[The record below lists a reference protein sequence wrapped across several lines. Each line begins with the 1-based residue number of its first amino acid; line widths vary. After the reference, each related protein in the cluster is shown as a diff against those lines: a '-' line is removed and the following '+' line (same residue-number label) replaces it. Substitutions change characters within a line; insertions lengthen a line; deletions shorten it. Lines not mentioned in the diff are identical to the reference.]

1 MPAILLVLPA
11 LFLLLLLFAIPLVRL
26 LASSFEGT
34 GLPYYVKAVGSD
46 GLYLTILLRT
56 FEIAG
61 IVTAGCLLLGY
72 PVALFLAT
80 TNRFWRTLGFACVM
94 LPLWT
99 SVLVRTYAWMVVLG
113 RNGIINRIL
122 IDGGLMS
129 EPLRLLNTRMA
140 VISNNLANVNTT
152 GFKKGRAAFQDLVY
166 QNIRQVGAQSSQN
179 TQYPTG
185 LTLGTGVRIVATEK
199 VYEQGSLQQ
208 TNNSLDVAITGR
220 GFFQITLPDGT
231 LAYTLDGSFKMDG
244 QGNLVTSNG
253 YALSPAI
260 TIPANA
266 QTITIGADGTVS
278 VTTTGTTA
286 PTQVGQ
292 IQLADF
298 INASGLQPRGDNL
311 LIESVASGAPQVGT
325 PGTNG
330 LGATQQG
337 SLETSNVNVVE
348 ELVSMIET
356 QRAYEMNSKAISTT
370 DQMLQYLTNNV

>member
-1 MPAILLVLPA
+1 MNLA
-11 LFLLLLLFAIPLVRL
+11 LWA
-26 LASSFEGT
+26 AKT
-34 GLPYYVKAVGSD
+34 GLDAQ
-46 GLYLTILLRT
+46 
-56 FEIAG
+56 
-61 IVTAGCLLLGY
+61 
-72 PVALFLAT
+72 
-80 TNRFWRTLGFACVM
+80 
-94 LPLWT
+94 
-99 SVLVRTYAWMVVLG
+99 
-113 RNGIINRIL
+113 
-122 IDGGLMS
+122 
-129 EPLRLLNTRMA
+129 NTRMA

-185 LTLGTGVRIVATEK
+185 LTLGTGVRIAGTEK
-199 VYEQGSLQQ
+199 IYEQGSISQ

-220 GFFQITLPDGT
+220 GFFQVTLPDGT
-231 LAYTLDGSFKMDG
+231 LAYTSDGSFKMDA
-244 QGNLVTSNG
+244 QGNLVTVNG
-253 YALSPAI
+253 YAISPAV

-266 QTITIGADGTVS
+266 QTITIGNDGVVS
-278 VTTTGTTA
+278 VTTLGNSA

-298 INASGLQPRGDNL
+298 INPSGLQPRGDNL
-311 LIESVASGAPQVGT
+311 LIESAASGAPQVGT

-330 LGATQQG
+330 LGTLQQG

-370 DQMLQYLTNNV
+370 DAMLQYLTNNV